1 MTGWLTAYLLSAGL
15 ALGSSTYN
23 LTHGCREKN
32 PFMPSRPAVQIP
44 VKMAIMGGTAV
55 GFAWVWGRDP
65 RSGRLLF
72 SAVTGVSLADA
83 TLNILDMGGCRQ

>member
-23 LTHGCREKN
+23 LTHGCREMN
-32 PFMPSRPAVQIP
+32 PLMPSRPAVQIP
-44 VKMAIMGGTAV
+44 VKMAITGGTAV
-55 GFAWVWGRDP
+55 GFAWVWGRAP

-72 SAVTGVSLADA
+72 AVGTGVNLADA
-83 TLNILDMGGCRQ
+83 SMNLLALGGCRQ